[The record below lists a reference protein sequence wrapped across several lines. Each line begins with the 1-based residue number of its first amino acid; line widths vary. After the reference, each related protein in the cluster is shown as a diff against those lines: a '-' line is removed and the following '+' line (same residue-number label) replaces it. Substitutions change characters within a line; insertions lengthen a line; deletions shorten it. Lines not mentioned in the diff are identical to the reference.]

1 MPPADAPDGRPRE
14 RALAE
19 DLTGASLLR
28 TRNVDNTEKRVE
40 KAETRSETRSAAARP
55 WSAPD
60 AREPARVSAKHA
72 STRRPGA
79 ILRAAER
86 LVLAAAVEDAA
97 ASDAIE
103 GDGSLDQPPGGSD
116 DTRLEARFR
125 EPDVFDALFLREK
138 EKETDGETNEPWW
151 SKMVPV
157 DLPSESKVRQTKIAL
172 LVQQRVLG
180 LDVPE
185 RDVLRM

>member
-1 MPPADAPDGRPRE
+1 M
-14 RALAE
+14 
-19 DLTGASLLR
+19 S
-28 TRNVDNTEKRVE
+28 RVLGS
-40 KAETRSETRSAAARP
+40 TSCSQ
-55 WSAPD
+55 PD
-60 AREPARVSAKHA
+60 ATSAKHA

-103 GDGSLDQPPGGSD
+103 AMEGDGSLGDQPPGGSD

-138 EKETDGETNEPWW
+138 ETDGETNLPWW

-157 DLPSESKVRQTKIAL
+157 DLPSESAVD
-172 LVQQRVLG
+172 
-180 LDVPE
+180 LDLAHVSACRDE
-185 RDVLRM
+185 TFDRDVAAPPSADCDGTVAGCCFLSCARRQPSAAHSRQSVLPVPAREEGGRRAAG